1 MYESPIKIITGQIK
15 TNYEDAI
22 YSAVQNVGIN
32 VDREE
37 LLKALEYDRGQ
48 FEEGFKEGE
57 KYILRHIRNL
67 LPEWLYTAI
76 EENIIKVGKL
86 KYGNISTRKADSK
99 EANFHNDFW
108 NIKIQKWGLQMR
120 NCHRNGL

>member
-15 TNYEDAI
+15 TNYEDEIFRAI
-22 YSAVQNVGIN
+22 QTVGIN

-48 FEEGFKEGE
+48 YEEGFKEGE
-57 KYILRHIRNL
+57 KHTLRQIKNL

-76 EENIIKVGKL
+76 NEII
-86 KYGNISTRKADSK
+86 TKASEK
-99 EANFHNDFW
+99 E
-108 NIKIQKWGLQMR
+108 
-120 NCHRNGL
+120 

>member
-1 MYESPIKIITGQIK
+1 MYESPIKIITGHIK

-48 FEEGFKEGE
+48 YEEGFREGE
-57 KYILRHIRNL
+57 KHTLQQIKNL

-76 EENIIKVGKL
+76 KENLIKAG
-86 KYGNISTRKADSK
+86 
-99 EANFHNDFW
+99 E
-108 NIKIQKWGLQMR
+108 
-120 NCHRNGL
+120 

>member
-32 VDREE
+32 IDKGE

-48 FEEGFKEGE
+48 YEEGFREGE
-57 KYILRHIRNL
+57 RHTLRQIKNL

-76 EENIIKVGKL
+76 KKNLIKAGKQ
-86 KYGNISTRKADSK
+86 
-99 EANFHNDFW
+99 E
-108 NIKIQKWGLQMR
+108 
-120 NCHRNGL
+120 

>member
-22 YSAVQNVGIN
+22 YSAVQYVGIN

-48 FEEGFKEGE
+48 FEEGFREGE
-57 KYILRHIRNL
+57 KHTLRQIKNL

-76 EENIIKVGKL
+76 KENLIKG
-86 KYGNISTRKADSK
+86 G
-99 EANFHNDFW
+99 E
-108 NIKIQKWGLQMR
+108 QE
-120 NCHRNGL
+120 

>member
-22 YSAVQNVGIN
+22 YCAVQNVGIN

-48 FEEGFKEGE
+48 YEEGFREG
-57 KYILRHIRNL
+57 KKHTLRQIENL
-67 LPEWLYTAI
+67 LPEWLYVAI
-76 EENIIKVGKL
+76 KENLIKAG
-86 KYGNISTRKADSK
+86 
-99 EANFHNDFW
+99 E
-108 NIKIQKWGLQMR
+108 QK
-120 NCHRNGL
+120 

>member
-1 MYESPIKIITGQIK
+1 MYKSPIEIITGQIK

-48 FEEGFKEGE
+48 YE
-57 KYILRHIRNL
+57 KGYD
-67 LPEWLYTAI
+67 EAI
-76 EENIIKVGKL
+76 DDFVA
-86 KYGNISTRKADSK
+86 KYKFCDNRSIQCRKA
-99 EANFHNDFW
+99 
-108 NIKIQKWGLQMR
+108 L
-120 NCHRNGL
+120 NCADCIAEQLRAGEQNG